1 MTEPAIQ
8 SSDPP
13 RRTTTGAIPLHWAMP
28 AELSVNAA
36 GLATSTEKRTVP
48 PTRRR
53 ATPASLAAVV
63 VVSVVLGLFVG
74 AYSSDIEAALAPV
87 FGASTTTDG
96 SSADTA
102 AIATATTGS
111 QAAVE
116 ADAPMPAAVAA
127 PAELAAGLDV
137 LVDEPAPAPP
147 VEAAQGPDAEVE
159 SAVVVP
165 ATDGAPPSVPDAVVV
180 VAASEPDPS
189 TERAASTATLK
200 EPTSEEV
207 VPLKELPVRKKVRQ
221 MVTRAEGHIKAGRF
235 DDAVLVLQ
243 RAEIVDGSYP
253 LLHRT
258 RGIAEA
264 SRGQTDAARQAY
276 RRYLRLAPNAP
287 DAADV
292 RRILGE

>member
-1 MTEPAIQ
+1 MTEPAAQ
-8 SSDPP
+8 PSDPP

-36 GLATSTEKRTVP
+36 GLAPPSEKRTLP
-48 PTRRR
+48 PTKRR

-63 VVSVVLGLFVG
+63 VVSVGLGLVVG
-74 AYSSDIEAALAPV
+74 FFSEDIERALAQLVGKP
-87 FGASTTTDG
+87 STTT
-96 SSADTA
+96 A
-102 AIATATTGS
+102 
-111 QAAVE
+111 AAVDVAPTDVPPAPTGATIE
-116 ADAPMPAAVAA
+116 PPVDAPLATEAAAA
-127 PAELAAGLDV
+127 PENGALTVVVEEPSIAPPT
-137 LVDEPAPAPP
+137 EPAPVVEEPAVDAAPVEAAPENAPP
-147 VEAAQGPDAEVE
+147 VEGE
-159 SAVVVP
+159 AVVVDAAP
-165 ATDGAPPSVPDAVVV
+165 EGDVATAKVATPS
-180 VAASEPDPS
+180 SEPS
-189 TERAASTATLK
+189 
-200 EPTSEEV
+200 SEDV
-207 VPLKELPVRKKVRQ
+207 VPLRELPVRKKVRQ